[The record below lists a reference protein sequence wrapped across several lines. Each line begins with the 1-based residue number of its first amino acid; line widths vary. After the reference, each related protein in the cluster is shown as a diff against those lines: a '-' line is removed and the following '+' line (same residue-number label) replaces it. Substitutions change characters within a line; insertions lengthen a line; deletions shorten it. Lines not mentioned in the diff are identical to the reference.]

1 MKKTAARTHITLESF
16 IQSSVVR
23 LVRRCGDAIL
33 YLRNRTARRTI
44 LHVIDNK

>member
-23 LVRRCGDAIL
+23 LVLRCGTLFFTCAIEL
-33 YLRNRTARRTI
+33 PEG
-44 LHVIDNK
+44 KFCM